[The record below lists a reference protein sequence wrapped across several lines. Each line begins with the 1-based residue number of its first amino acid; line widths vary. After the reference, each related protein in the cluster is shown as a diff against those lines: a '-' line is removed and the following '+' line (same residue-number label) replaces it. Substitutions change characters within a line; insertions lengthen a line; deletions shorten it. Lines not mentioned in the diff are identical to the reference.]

1 MSVYILSQGSIFCV
15 LSRFHFRRVLPF
27 SSLVWNRRD
36 MTLFMGFLWQVTMK
50 FSSSFYFF
58 LSYRVTSVKYIFTH
72 WKLQSIHMM
81 MPCKSYT
88 YFNGFIYQLWK
99 IVLYGFSVTKH
110 LWFYLSKFETFNFKS
125 YVTMQCYTSVYIHTY
140 I

>member
-58 LSYRVTSVKYIFTH
+58 KLSGNKCEVYF
-72 WKLQSIHMM
+72 
-81 MPCKSYT
+81 YT
-88 YFNGFIYQLWK
+88 LK
-99 IVLYGFSVTKH
+99 ITKH
-110 LWFYLSKFETFNFKS
+110 
-125 YVTMQCYTSVYIHTY
+125 TY
-140 I
+140 DDAL